1 MARQKND
8 GKGRMGG
15 RAKGTP
21 NKTTAAV
28 KDWLS
33 EIMDG
38 ERERFL
44 SALHNLPDE
53 EFVKHYIALMPY
65 IKPKMQSVDVRAT
78 IEQEYKEIERLI
90 DIAPDD
96 VVDKIAAKM
105 MALKKK
111 EGGNG

>member
-21 NKTTAAV
+21 NKTTAAI
-28 KDWLS
+28 KDWLT
-33 EIMDG
+33 EVMNG
-38 ERERFL
+38 ERARFL
-44 SALHNLPDE
+44 ASLHNLSSD

-65 IKPKMQSVDVRAT
+65 VAPKQQSVDVRAT

-90 DIAPDD
+90 DIAPDV

-105 MALKKK
+105 MSLNKK
-111 EGGNG
+111 ENDNG

>member
-38 ERERFL
+38 
-44 SALHNLPDE
+44 
-53 EFVKHYIALMPY
+53 
-65 IKPKMQSVDVRAT
+65 
-78 IEQEYKEIERLI
+78 
-90 DIAPDD
+90 
-96 VVDKIAAKM
+96 
-105 MALKKK
+105 
-111 EGGNG
+111 

>member
-1 MARQKND
+1 
-8 GKGRMGG
+8 
-15 RAKGTP
+15 
-21 NKTTAAV
+21 
-28 KDWLS
+28 
-33 EIMDG
+33 
-38 ERERFL
+38 
-44 SALHNLPDE
+44 
-53 EFVKHYIALMPY
+53 
-65 IKPKMQSVDVRAT
+65 MQSVDVRAT